1 MYRAGT
7 GIREASRA
15 SRCTQDEAHLRNYK
29 RNMAYTVHKLTS
41 QRVTALSA
49 SCCPVPGHKS
59 AAWADWAAHFF
70 SSSSTSLTRK
80 LLPMAFQ
87 HMQQQGHGKQRSGE
101 HHLVSW
107 WARLISKVLFGPI
120 SSTLVSAPY
129 PRMQQHGGP
138 ETMLVR

>member
-1 MYRAGT
+1 MASVPPIWSGLRPSHPQKRPNAVYHPHRPCLSLT
-7 GIREASRA
+7 GHMS
-15 SRCTQDEAHLRNYK
+15 
-29 RNMAYTVHKLTS
+29 V
-41 QRVTALSA
+41 
-49 SCCPVPGHKS
+49 
-59 AAWADWAAHFF
+59 AWADHFF

-107 WARLISKVLFGPI
+107 WARLISKVLFGPS
-120 SSTLVSAPY
+120 SSTLISAPY
-129 PRMQQHGGP
+129 PRMQQHGSP

>member
-1 MYRAGT
+1 MFKKSPLCCEG
-7 GIREASRA
+7 S
-15 SRCTQDEAHLRNYK
+15 
-29 RNMAYTVHKLTS
+29 
-41 QRVTALSA
+41 ALAPPEKAKCSLSTRTDPDFTLA
-49 SCCPVPGHKS
+49 GHKS
-59 AAWADWAAHFF
+59 AAWADHFF

-120 SSTLVSAPY
+120 SSTLISAPY